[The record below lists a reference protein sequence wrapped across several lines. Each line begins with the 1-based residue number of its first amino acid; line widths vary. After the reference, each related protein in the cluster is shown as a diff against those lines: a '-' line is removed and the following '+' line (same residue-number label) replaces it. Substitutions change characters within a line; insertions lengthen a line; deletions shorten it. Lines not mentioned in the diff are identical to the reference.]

1 MLQNVIPYLPSSNHP
16 HILLPLWYVQNANM
30 IIYLLLLYLKSCHK
44 RRKFGWMSQGKLL
57 HYPSYFYTKTQ
68 ILFILQV
75 NPFIVPCFLQIGNQ
89 SLYMTWKSL
98 HNWTG
103 DLLEGQASLDT
114 SFQDALL
121 TFAFTVEVWM
131 LFGTCVLAQPALHP
145 CLYPLQGGGISLTSV
160 LKCHLLCVV
169 LSPQVKHASVLV
181 LTTWPCSVHCYLLTD
196 TQIQKKKKK
205 KDLR

>member
-1 MLQNVIPYLPSSNHP
+1 MFFSAMLQNVIPYLPSSNHP

-44 RRKFGWMSQGKLL
+44 TRKFGWMSQGKLL
-57 HYPSYFYTKTQ
+57 HYPSYFYIKTQ
-68 ILFILQV
+68 ILFIQV
-75 NPFIVPCFLQIGNQ
+75 NPFIVPCFLQIGKQ
-89 SLYMTWKSL
+89 SVYMTWKSL
-98 HNWTG
+98 HNWIG

-121 TFAFTVEVWM
+121 TFAFTIEIWR

-160 LKCHLLCVV
+160 FKCHLICVV

-181 LTTWPCSVHCYLLTD
+181 LTMWPVLFIVIYLQTPRS
-196 TQIQKKKKK
+196 KKKI
-205 KDLR
+205 